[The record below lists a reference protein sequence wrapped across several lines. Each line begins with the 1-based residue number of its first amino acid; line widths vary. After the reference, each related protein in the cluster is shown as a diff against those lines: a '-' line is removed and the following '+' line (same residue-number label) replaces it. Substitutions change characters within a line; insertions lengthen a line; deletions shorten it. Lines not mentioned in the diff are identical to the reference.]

1 MTRII
6 PKQMRPTWQAFR
18 IPFLHFALLF
28 ILRKKQFPFAVGIY
42 VQLQTTEKANMWVEY
57 QKYIHPRLVW

>member
-6 PKQMRPTWQAFR
+6 PKQMRPTTQAFR

-57 QKYIHPRLVW
+57 QKFIHRWLV